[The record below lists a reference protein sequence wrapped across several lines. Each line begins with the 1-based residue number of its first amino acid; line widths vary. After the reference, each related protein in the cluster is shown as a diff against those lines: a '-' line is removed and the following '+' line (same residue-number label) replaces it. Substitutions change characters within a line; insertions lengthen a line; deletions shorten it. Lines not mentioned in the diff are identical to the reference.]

1 MEGKTRVIVSV
12 LLVSLVLG
20 QIQVEAKSSCP
31 TTTSSCPTTTARNI
45 YDTCRFAGGSRQ
57 FCAKLSGCIIISEN
71 TCPDNYNHDILE
83 NNGGDSVNEYC
94 KLGCTFYVC
103 DPLTTLQDSDASEV
117 VKEAVEKCTKACFAI
132 CTKGSIT
139 ATPVEIS
146 MKE

>member
-20 QIQVEAKSSCP
+20 QIQVEAKSCCP
-31 TTTSSCPTTTARNI
+31 TNTARSF
-45 YDTCRFAGGSRQ
+45 YDACRLTGGSRE
-57 FCAKLSGCIIISEN
+57 FCAKLSGCKIISGY
-71 TCPDNYNHDILE
+71 TCPDGYKHDILE

-94 KLGCTFYVC
+94 KLGCTSSVC

-139 ATPVEIS
+139 ATPFEIA
-146 MKE
+146 MTE

>member
-1 MEGKTRVIVSV
+1 MEGKTMVIVSV

-20 QIQVEAKSSCP
+20 QIQVEAKICCP
-31 TTTSSCPTTTARNI
+31 TTPARNFF
-45 YDTCRFAGGSRQ
+45 TVCRLTGSSRET
-57 FCAKLSGCIIISEN
+57 CAKLSGCKIISGN
-71 TCPDNYNHDILE
+71 TCPDPYHHDILE
-83 NNGGDSVNEYC
+83 NNGGDYVNEYC
-94 KLGCTFYVC
+94 KLGCTSSVC

-139 ATPVEIS
+139 ATLVEIA